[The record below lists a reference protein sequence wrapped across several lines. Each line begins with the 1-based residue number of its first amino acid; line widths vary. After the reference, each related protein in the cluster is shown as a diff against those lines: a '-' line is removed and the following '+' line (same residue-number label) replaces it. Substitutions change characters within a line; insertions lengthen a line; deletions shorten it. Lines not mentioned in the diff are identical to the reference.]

1 MTFAKG
7 QPVKLTDRYAEVLC
21 RSKKNKTDWQT
32 RRGTVARCGVNYVSI
47 AWPGRK
53 SIEQF
58 PIKAVELA

>member
-21 RSKKNKTDWQT
+21 RSKKNKTDWVV
-32 RRGTVARCGVNYVSI
+32 RRGTVVRCSVNYVSI